1 MAELEFERRL
11 ERLFNEPPALA
22 GEGAFAALVEQKLNR
37 GWTLRRWTIGAA
49 GLVGGVVGAS
59 QLIMSNFVEQVETAS
74 KGSTRL
80 IEAGMSQWAPRLEML
95 SALPAGSSVVWIAGG
110 MAVLAIGFVVTR
122 VLEEF

>member
-11 ERLFNEPPALA
+11 ERLFNEPPAFSD
-22 GEGAFAALVEQKLNR
+22 EKAFAVSVEQKLDR
-37 GWTLRRWTIGAA
+37 GWTLRRWVIGAA

-59 QLIMSNFVEQVETAS
+59 QLIMSNFVERVETAS
-74 KGSTRL
+74 QGSTRL
-80 IEAGMSQWAPRLEML
+80 IEAGFSQWTPRLEML
-95 SALPAGSSVVWIAGG
+95 AALPAGSSVVWIAGG

>member
-11 ERLFNEPPALA
+11 ERLFNEPPALS

-37 GWTLRRWTIGAA
+37 GWTLRRGIIGAA

-59 QLIMSNFVEQVETAS
+59 QLIMSNFIEEVETAS

-80 IEAGMSQWAPRLEML
+80 IEMGMSQWAPRLEML

>member
-37 GWTLRRWTIGAA
+37 GWTLRRGIIGAA

-59 QLIMSNFVEQVETAS
+59 QLIMSNFIEQVETAS

-80 IEAGMSQWAPRLEML
+80 IEVGMSQWAPRLEML

>member
-22 GEGAFAALVEQKLNR
+22 GEGTFAALVEQKLNR
-37 GWTLRRWTIGAA
+37 GWTLRRGIIGAA

-59 QLIMSNFVEQVETAS
+59 QLIMSNFIEQVETAS

>member
-11 ERLFNEPPALA
+11 ERLFSEPPAFSD
-22 GEGAFAALVEQKLNR
+22 EKAFAVSVEQKLDR
-37 GWTLRRWTIGAA
+37 GWTLRRWIIGAA

-59 QLIMSNFVEQVETAS
+59 QLIMSNFVERVETAS
-74 KGSTRL
+74 QGSTRL
-80 IEAGMSQWAPRLEML
+80 IEAGFTQWTPRLEML

>member
-11 ERLFNEPPALA
+11 ERLFNEPPALS

-37 GWTLRRWTIGAA
+37 GWTLRRGIIGAA

>member
-11 ERLFNEPPALA
+11 ERLFNEPPALS

-37 GWTLRRWTIGAA
+37 GWTLRRGIIGAA

-59 QLIMSNFVEQVETAS
+59 QLIMSNFIEQVETAS

-80 IEAGMSQWAPRLEML
+80 IEMGMSQWAPRLEML

>member
-11 ERLFNEPPALA
+11 ERLFNEPPAFSD
-22 GEGAFAALVEQKLNR
+22 EKAFAVSVEQKLDR
-37 GWTLRRWTIGAA
+37 GWTLRRWIIGAA

-59 QLIMSNFVEQVETAS
+59 QLIMSNFVERVETAS
-74 KGSTRL
+74 QGSTRL
-80 IEAGMSQWAPRLEML
+80 IEAGFSQWTPQLEVL

>member
-11 ERLFNEPPALA
+11 ERLFNEPPALS

-37 GWTLRRWTIGAA
+37 GWTLRRGIIGAA

-59 QLIMSNFVEQVETAS
+59 QLIMSNFIEQVETAS